1 MKRRIAI
8 VTVVQ
13 LSALL
18 CFSLLQA
25 NTAAIETS
33 SIQGNQPISEP
44 ELISRFNTVLDN
56 ELSGENVC
64 VTVSAARQLNALM
77 TASAQKIIREKVF
90 NRVGEAETNIRK
102 FARTLL
108 QSATQSGH
116 TRITTETIEKII
128 SNTTES
134 PESTGGG
141 TNVRELFCPLF
152 PLC

>member
-13 LSALL
+13 LIALL
-18 CFSLLQA
+18 CFGVLQA
-25 NTAAIETS
+25 NTAAGETS

-44 ELISRFNTVLDN
+44 ELIGRFNAVLDK

-90 NRVGEAETNIRK
+90 NRVGEAETNIKK
-102 FARTLL
+102 FAATLL
-108 QSATQSGH
+108 QNATQAGH
-116 TRITTETIEKII
+116 TRITTETIENII
-128 SNTTES
+128 RNTTEP
-134 PESTGGG
+134 PESTGGP
-141 TNVRELFCPLF
+141 NVRELFCPLF